1 MSNISVIPTGS
12 GIIIESRIPV
22 DQGFIN
28 KIENPENYQKIGEH
42 LKDMHCEHYTEEDDC
57 RTPISVLRQWLYEP
71 MPIVRFETL
80 IKVMRTNHDSF
91 IENVNL
97 RMKEVIQFSKDEKKN
112 NEEDEKLQAATEI
125 LKAIEEMNDSDP
137 IVFGT
142 TVAIFMNAIGHVKC
156 GFLKEILDTYI
167 DKHLANENN
176 K

>member
-1 MSNISVIPTGS
+1 MSNISVIPTENGLS
-12 GIIIESRIPV
+12 IESRIPV

-28 KIENPENYQKIGEH
+28 KIENPENGQKIHAH

-57 RTPISVLRQWLYEP
+57 GTPISVLRQWLYEP

-80 IKVMRTNHDSF
+80 IKIMRTNHDSF

-97 RMKEVIQFSKDEKKN
+97 RMKEVIEFSKDEKKN

-125 LKAIEEMNDSDP
+125 LKSIEEMDDSAP
-137 IVFGT
+137 VVFGT
-142 TVAIFMNAIGHVKC
+142 TVAIFLKC

-167 DKHLANENN
+167 DKHLSHGN